1 MLITIILYLNILS
14 NYFIDKVII
23 FYIFND
29 YTVYIICCLY
39 NNLFADSIIMM
50 KKIYCLLILMMLLLL
65 SCSDK
70 KETDNKNSIKVI
82 EDDEYIKNII
92 RDSSK

>member
-1 MLITIILYLNILS
+1 
-14 NYFIDKVII
+14 
-23 FYIFND
+23 
-29 YTVYIICCLY
+29 
-39 NNLFADSIIMM
+39 MM